1 MVEDME
7 YRLRSTLETI
17 YFGKTKD
24 IANELRQAFGAGELK
39 KRQGLQQEIQRSLN
53 K

>member
-7 YRLRSTLETI
+7 YKLRQTLETI

-24 IANELRQAFGAGELK
+24 IANELRQAVGAGVLRQ
-39 KRQGLQQEIQRSLN
+39 RQGLQQEIHRSLN